1 MIQQMQI
8 LMINWRQLTPYNSD
22 GYLIKS
28 SGFNDGDF
36 YDIDIN
42 IERGTDNKIDYI
54 EYDNKGGSRNDTV
67 FYNWQAVS
75 GGTNITT
82 IHRPSI
88 YLTDTVTYEF
98 STDNRLMNVP
108 VFNVDQHIS
117 AILSNGYFAYNY
129 NLNNSLADVRFTS
142 QLFQ

>member
-1 MIQQMQI
+1 MQI